1 MTKKKEFNPVV
12 AAVAGVV
19 VGAGV
24 AVAGAVALSDK
35 KNREKVKKTLAN
47 AKDQAMGYVEDVQKQ
62 AEDKKGEIEEKL
74 AKGKEKVKKALNATK
89 DSLNEG

>member
-35 KNREKVKKTLAN
+35 KNREKVKKP
-47 AKDQAMGYVEDVQKQ
+47 
-62 AEDKKGEIEEKL
+62 
-74 AKGKEKVKKALNATK
+74 
-89 DSLNEG
+89 